1 MLLLLLL
8 LLLLVMMMMAHELF
22 VGVEGLG
29 RHREDVVA
37 AAARLRV
44 VAASAGRGTV
54 RLVLLHGHPG
64 VVYPGAAAAAAA
76 ALVLS
81 ALTVYHVQLT
91 PAVRTA
97 RGSVI
102 SFSFSSFDV
111 REEIYTPLPGSR
123 TLLAVFCTVYHTR

>member
-1 MLLLLLL
+1 MLLLLL

-22 VGVEGLG
+22 VGVEGLE

-64 VVYPGAAAAAAA
+64 VVYPGAAAAA